1 MKRLVLICLALLYV
15 FAFTGCVPPPHIM
28 MMITTIMTFMCT
40 MMFIVMC
47 TEMCT
52 EMSIVTCTETRIT
65 TSTEM
70 CTVMCAD
77 LRIVRG
83 LKKTTSKQHV
93 SCKPP
98 GQNRGAFF
106 MVRWR

>member
-1 MKRLVLICLALLYV
+1 MYLPLQAVYLRR
-15 FAFTGCVPPPHIM
+15 TIM